1 MENLLPLEKTRL
13 LSVPMSDPDRGRKAL
28 PSAGPHFLSM
38 VIGWSAASGGGGGW
52 FGARPQRLQ
61 ASAESSLHT
70 WSSATTFSTR
80 ANGLNV
86 VCGIRPVEWFT

>member
-1 MENLLPLEKTRL
+1 MEKLLPLEKTRL

-28 PSAGPHFLSM
+28 PSAGPHVLSM
-38 VIGWSAASGGGGGW
+38 VIGLSAASGGGGW
-52 FGARPQRLQ
+52 SVARPQRLQ

-86 VCGIRPVEWFT
+86 VCGIRPVDWFT